1 MELMSFWWISISR
14 HQTCVSVPNAL
25 EKKRGPEWTQM
36 LYYCLRQIQQ
46 EDILLLNPLLIH
58 LIDKTIQ
65 LFLNSEKDVQ
75 HIPSDP
81 DLLVFILPNMCG
93 VLLAVADVLSSVV
106 S

>member
-1 MELMSFWWISISR
+1 MELMSFRWILISR
-14 HQTCVSVPNAL
+14 HQACVSVFNAL
-25 EKKRGPEWTQM
+25 KIKGPGWTQM
-36 LYYCLRQIQQ
+36 LCYRLRQIQQ
-46 EDILLLNPLLIH
+46 EGILLLKPLPIH

-65 LFLNSEKDVQ
+65 LFLNSEKAIQ

-93 VLLAVADVLSSVV
+93 VLLAGADVLSSVV